1 MKASGKTTAR
11 YGARRFAGAG
21 MLLAIALASLLGAC
35 DDGPPTRPSPPPS
48 APPGPVTITR
58 LELAGPDSLPPGAT
72 AQYSAIAH
80 QSDGT
85 TRDVTSS
92 ALWRTGNPSVL
103 SISSSTGLATAHAR
117 GETVVTTNAGGQF
130 ALKPDVIVVPA
141 GTFRLGGIVKD
152 GGVPVIGVRVEVTAG
167 TGQGLATTTTSA
179 SPQTPFPNGAYR
191 LYGVSGDTEVRVTR
205 DGYQEQRK
213 KFQVTSHQTLD
224 FDLVLTRP
232 RPDVSGT
239 YTLTV
244 VAAAECATVLPEATR
259 RRNYIAVI
267 RQDGARL
274 VVRLE
279 GAKFVSSGAQIF
291 NSFVGAVEPD
301 GVTFKLSEFYND
313 GFYMYLPDVFEELAP
328 STFLALSGSAR
339 TTASAAGYSG
349 TLAGPIEILEPTS
362 SGTYTKVSSCSSTG
376 HQFVLSR

>member
-1 MKASGKTTAR
+1 MTASGKTTAR

-232 RPDVSGT
+232 RPMSLEPIPSRSSPPRSAPRFCPKPQEGGT
-239 YTLTV
+239 TSPLSDRT
-244 VAAAECATVLPEATR
+244 ER
-259 RRNYIAVI
+259 
-267 RQDGARL
+267 GS
-274 VVRLE
+274 
-279 GAKFVSSGAQIF
+279 SSGSKARS
-291 NSFVGAVEPD
+291 SFPQVP
-301 GVTFKLSEFYND
+301 
-313 GFYMYLPDVFEELAP
+313 
-328 STFLALSGSAR
+328 R
-339 TTASAAGYSG
+339 YSI
-349 TLAGPIEILEPTS
+349 AS
-362 SGTYTKVSSCSSTG
+362 SGPSNRTA
-376 HQFVLSR
+376 